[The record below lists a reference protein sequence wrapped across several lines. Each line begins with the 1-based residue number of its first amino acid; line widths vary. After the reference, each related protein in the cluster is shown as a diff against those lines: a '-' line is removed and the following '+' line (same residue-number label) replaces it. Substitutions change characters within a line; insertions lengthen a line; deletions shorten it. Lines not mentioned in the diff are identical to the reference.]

1 MVDEAQRKC
10 SRGLEG
16 LGGELS
22 FSKGKTNRTERIF
35 DLVAY
40 RVCVCV
46 HVPVHVYLCVC
57 VHRVNV
63 EAKSQPQ
70 ESFLKNNPP
79 HKGMCISMCVSVT
92 HFSMCVGTRMPQGKQ
107 AYRGQRTTEGIQSS
121 PTMGFQDSNSGS
133 RAGKLTLTT

>member
-70 ESFLKNNPP
+70 ESFLRNNPP
-79 HKGMCISMCVSVT
+79 HKGMCISMCVCERLILV
-92 HFSMCVGTRMPQGKQ
+92 CVWVQECHRASKHIGGKE
-107 AYRGQRTTEGIQSS
+107 QRK
-121 PTMGFQDSNSGS
+121 GFRVLLPWGS
-133 RAGKLTLTT
+133 RTQTQVVGLAR